1 MGRPP
6 GPPRLPGTTV
16 PVLTTEPVV
25 RPPGLTSWQRVPALV
40 LLAVL
45 AACTPLRQSAPP
57 VGLGADPRLEP
68 ALSGDG
74 RLLASLL
81 EQNGRTT
88 VVLQERQ
95 SGRLLPL
102 AHLQRNQP
110 HRSPSLSWN
119 GRYLALITQQ
129 GERRLAVIE
138 DRSTGRLHPL
148 PLPSGQDVQRLSLSP
163 DATRV
168 AIEVTSGGLNR
179 VLVFDLRQNLEP
191 DLPPGQRLSGGGVP

>member
-1 MGRPP
+1 M
-6 GPPRLPGTTV
+6 L
-16 PVLTTEPVV
+16 
-25 RPPGLTSWQRVPALV
+25 GL
-40 LLAVL
+40 LL
-45 AACTPLRQSAPP
+45 CGCGPLRQAAPP
-57 VGLGADPRLEP
+57 VGLGSETRLEP

-81 EQNGRTT
+81 EQDGRTS

-129 GERRLAVIE
+129 GDGRLAVLE
-138 DRSTGRLHPL
+138 DRATGQLHPL
-148 PLPSGQDVQRLSLSP
+148 PLPAGLEPQRLSLSP
-163 DATRV
+163 DATRL
-168 AIEVTSGGLNR
+168 AIEVTVDGLSR
-179 VLVFDLRQNLEP
+179 VMVFDLTQRFEP
-191 DLPPGQRLSGGGVP
+191 DPAPGQRLSGGGLP